1 MFGTSPMI
9 PPTHSSAI
17 STALAQTEYTAIGSL
32 PRKRTIAEL
41 MMTDLSADINVK
53 AALGI
58 PATAAVLTY
67 FARFLSSFVSRSIL
81 CSERA

>member
-1 MFGTSPMI
+1 MT

-41 MMTDLSADINVK
+41 MMTDLSADISVK

-58 PATAAVLTY
+58 PAAADIRTY
-67 FARFLSSFVSRSIL
+67 SARLPPGFVSRSIL
-81 CSERA
+81 CSERI